1 MARPTS
7 RRSLRFENLEDRQ
20 MLSSG
25 GPSSQAQYMLQL
37 INMARTNP
45 KAAAQWVA
53 DHVTPEVSNTLKHY
67 NVDVNA
73 VEQTI
78 ANSKPLPPVAW
89 NSKLAAAAQSHSQDM
104 VANDYQSHTGSD
116 GSSAD
121 DRIAN
126 AGYDNASSTGE
137 NAYAYAGSVD
147 NAMEAFLYD
156 WGVSDAGHRRNL
168 LQPGV
173 SANNSFRDVGI
184 GIVNTGGTLTSGKI
198 GPVVV
203 TQDFGAQPNEQAKL
217 VGVAYNDS
225 DSSQFYTPGEGVG
238 NVRIDAVN
246 LSDGSTTSTTT
257 WASGGYE
264 LSLAPGQYQITASQ
278 NNVVI
283 QDVNV
288 TIGTVNVEQN
298 FVLSNPW
305 NGRSLTPSAAP
316 AAVASAPVVNTAVTA
331 PTAAVT
337 AAATTNTPASTPRAT
352 PAATPN
358 IAFFA
363 PSDWKGPVVGK
374 LTVPVATPPVAT
386 PRSPRPRRLPSA
398 TTSPHSPTGRPG
410 KPNRP
415 DHRPQRTE
423 WSTDPSLSDQPK
435 FTPPAIWGWPA
446 G

>member
-45 KAAAQWVA
+45 KAAAQWVS
-53 DHVTPEVSNTLKHY
+53 DNVTPEVSNTLKHY

-73 VEQTI
+73 VQQTI

-89 NSKLAAAAQSHSQDM
+89 NGKLAAAAQSHSQDM
-104 VANDYQSHTGSD
+104 VDNNYQSHTGSD

-121 DRIAN
+121 DRIAS
-126 AGYDNASSTGE
+126 AGYTNASSTGE
-137 NAYAYAGSVD
+137 NAYAYASSVD

-156 WGVSDAGHRRNL
+156 WGVSDSGHRRNL

-173 SANNSFRDVGI
+173 SAGDSFRDVGI
-184 GIVNTGGTLTSGKI
+184 GLVSTGGKLSSGKI

-203 TQDFGAQPNEQAKL
+203 TQDFGAQSNAQPQL
-217 VGVAYNDS
+217 VGVAYNDT

-246 LSDGSTTSTTT
+246 LNDGSTASTTT
-257 WASGGYE
+257 WDSGGYE
-264 LSLAPGQYQITASQ
+264 LPLAPGNYKITASQ

-288 TIGTVNVEQN
+288 TIGTVNVQQD

-305 NGRSLTPSAAP
+305 NGRSLTPTAPAAATPAPVVQPSFSTMRAAAVAVPTSTPTPTPTPIAAVTSTPVAVPSAAP
-316 AAVASAPVVNTAVTA
+316 AAS
-331 PTAAVT
+331 
-337 AAATTNTPASTPRAT
+337 
-352 PAATPN
+352 PN

-363 PSDWKGPVVGK
+363 PSDWKGPVVGNVTIPAAK
-374 LTVPVATPPVAT
+374 PVATTPAQTAPVAVSYEQ
-386 PRSPRPRRLPSA
+386 PALPEWTTWKAKSA
-398 TTSPHSPTGRPG
+398 
-410 KPNRP
+410 
-415 DHRPQRTE
+415 
-423 WSTDPSLSDQPK
+423 
-435 FTPPAIWGWPA
+435 
-446 G
+446 

>member
-45 KAAAQWVA
+45 KAAAQWVS
-53 DHVTPEVSNTLKHY
+53 DNVTPEVTNTLKHY

-73 VEQTI
+73 VQQTI

-89 NSKLAAAAQSHSQDM
+89 NDKLAAAAQGHSQDM
-104 VANDYQSHTGSD
+104 AANQYQSHTGSD

-121 DRIAN
+121 DRIAK
-126 AGYDNASSTGE
+126 AGYKNASSTGE
-137 NAYAYAGSVD
+137 NAYAYAASVD

-173 SANNSFRDVGI
+173 SAGDSFRDVGI
-184 GIVNTGGTLTSGKI
+184 GIVNTGGQLASGKI

-203 TQDFGAQPNEQAKL
+203 TQDFGAQSNVQAQL

-225 DSSQFYTPGEGVG
+225 DSSQFYTPGEGAG

-246 LSDGSTTSTTT
+246 LDNGTTASTTT
-257 WASGGYE
+257 WDSGGYE
-264 LSLAPGQYQITASQ
+264 LPLAPGRYKVTASQ

-288 TIGTVNVEQN
+288 TIGSVNVEQD

-305 NGRSLTPSAAP
+305 NGRSLTPSAPRASAP
-316 AAVASAPVVNTAVTA
+316 APVVQTTAAPLRTAAVAAVPTTTSA
-331 PTAAVT
+331 PTAAPTT
-337 AAATTNTPASTPRAT
+337 AS
-352 PAATPN
+352 PN

-363 PSDWKGPVVGK
+363 PSDWKGPVVGT
-374 LTVPVATPPVAT
+374 LTAPAAKPVATTSAQSAPVAVSYEQ
-386 PRSPRPRRLPSA
+386 PALPNWTTWKAKSA
-398 TTSPHSPTGRPG
+398 
-410 KPNRP
+410 
-415 DHRPQRTE
+415 
-423 WSTDPSLSDQPK
+423 
-435 FTPPAIWGWPA
+435 
-446 G
+446 